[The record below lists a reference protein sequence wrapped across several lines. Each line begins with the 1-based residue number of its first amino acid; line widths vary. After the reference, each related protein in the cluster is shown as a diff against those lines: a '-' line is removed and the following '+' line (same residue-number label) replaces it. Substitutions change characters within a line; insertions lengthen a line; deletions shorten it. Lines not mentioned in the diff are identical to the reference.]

1 MNKISNW
8 IIILITAIGIY
19 VVFNVSYWKTDRVI
33 SWDIITYYGYL
44 PATFIYN
51 DVTLEFLDKN
61 PGDRNYIFW
70 YSVSP
75 TGGKY
80 SKMSM
85 GLAFLYAPFFFLGHL
100 GAHLFNYHTGGF
112 SLPYKMALVFS
123 CIFYMWLGLFF
134 LRKALKQYYSEVITG
149 LVLIMIVFG
158 TNYFN
163 YATLDAPMSHTYSFA
178 LFSLFILL
186 VFKWYKKPSL
196 INSIYIGLLSGLIS
210 LIRPTNII
218 IIILFVFY
226 GILSKNDLIGRAKLY
241 LSKFFFII
249 VIIVF
254 AIIVWV
260 PQMLYWKA
268 VTGSFLFYSYA
279 DEGFFFNNPQIFRG
293 LFSYRNGWLIYSPIM
308 AFALIGIPFLYRSVR
323 EIFIPVLLFILV
335 NIYIVLSWWCWWYTG
350 FGNRA
355 MIDSYAVLAFPLAAF
370 INWTAQQKKI
380 IFKVTIFTLMTFAFF
395 QGAFHTIQYHYST
408 VHYNSMTKGSYW
420 ETFWKVRPTD
430 AYWKKLRTPDYD
442 LAKIGI
448 TAYLDERNDSL
459 RIYCNVEERFS
470 DGKSLTDSTH
480 AFKLSCVD
488 SLSTEYA
495 YSGRTSIYVNKNNP
509 NGLCLQFRVCINDKF
524 RVTVW
529 RKKTE
534 ARSYLIVTNSQFSDY
549 YIAENKAIQT
559 IGDWEKIQMEIEIPP
574 KIHDTI
580 LKIYVL
586 NDNEEKVY
594 FDDLRVERIY

>member
-70 YSVSP
+70 YGVSP

-80 SKMSM
+80 IKMSM

-134 LRKALKQYYSEVITG
+134 LRKSLKQYFSEIITG
-149 LVLIMIVFG
+149 LVLILIVFG

-178 LFSLFILL
+178 LFSLFILM
-186 VFKWYKKPSL
+186 VTKWYKNPSL
-196 INSIYIGLLSGLIS
+196 KNSVFIGLLSGLIS

-226 GILSKNDLIGRAKLY
+226 GILSKNDLLIRTKLY
-241 LSKFFFII
+241 LSKSALLL

-254 AIIVWV
+254 AFIVWI
-260 PQMLYWKA
+260 PQMLYWKT
-268 VTGSFLFYSYA
+268 VTGSYLFYSYA
-279 DEGFFFNNPQIFRG
+279 DEGFFFNNPQILEG
-293 LFSYRNGWLIYSPIM
+293 LFSYRNGWLVYSPVM
-308 AFALIGIPFLYRSVR
+308 AFALIGLPFLYRSAR
-323 EIFIPVLLFILV
+323 EIFIPVLLFTVV
-335 NIYIVLSWWCWWYTG
+335 NIYVVLSWWCWWYTG

-370 INWTAQQKKI
+370 LNWTARQKKI
-380 IFKVTIFTLMTFAFF
+380 IIKASIILLLTFAFF
-395 QGAFHTIQYHYST
+395 QGAFHSLQYHYNSI
-408 VHYNSMTKGSYW
+408 HYDSMTKASYW
-420 ETFWKVRPTD
+420 ESFWKVGATLD
-430 AYWKKLRTPDYD
+430 YWKKLRMPDYD
-442 LAKIGI
+442 LAKKGI
-448 TAYLDERNDSL
+448 TGYLDERNDSL
-459 RIYCNVEERFS
+459 KIYCNAEDRYS
-470 DGKSLTDSTH
+470 DGKSLSDSTH
-480 AFKLSCVD
+480 TYKLLSTD

-495 YSGRTSIYVNKNNP
+495 FSGKTSIYVNKNNP
-509 NGLCLQFRVCINDKF
+509 YGFGLQFEVFTNDKF

-534 ARSYLIVTNSQFSDY
+534 IRSSLVITNKQNSNY
-549 YIAENKAIQT
+549 YFAEEKAIQS

-574 KIHDTI
+574 IIHNTI

-586 NDNEEKVY
+586 NNNEENVY
-594 FDDLRVERIY
+594 FDDLRVERIH